1 MKTNKISTRSMALLA
16 VLVAIQIVLSRQ
28 FAIETQLVKFSF
40 AFVATFL
47 MGLFLGPWL
56 AGIGG
61 VLADVIGMSLLA
73 KSPFFIGFTLSA
85 FLGGVVYGLYFY
97 NKEVTLKRC
106 IACVLT
112 NTVLFTLILT
122 PIWLSI
128 MYNIPLNSW
137 AIWSVRLMKLV
148 ITIPLEVA
156 TLYIVGKALPMAQ
169 LKRKLS

>member
-1 MKTNKISTRSMALLA
+1 MKNNKISVQSMALLA
-16 VLVAIQIVLSRQ
+16 LLVAIQIVLSRQ

-47 MGLFLGPWL
+47 MGLFLGPWW

-61 VLADVIGMSLLA
+61 VLSDVVGMSLLA
-73 KSPFFIGFTLSA
+73 KSPFFIGFTFSA

-112 NTVLFTLILT
+112 NTVLFTLIL
-122 PIWLSI
+122 
-128 MYNIPLNSW
+128 NAN
-137 AIWSVRLMKLV
+137 LV
-148 ITIPLEVA
+148 IHYVQYSI
-156 TLYIVGKALPMAQ
+156 KQ
-169 LKRKLS
+169 LGYLVRSLNEISDYCAIANRYFIYCR